1 MFAVAAIGS
10 MMDLA
15 MSGARGREG
24 ARMGLWGAAQ
34 AIAFALGGVI
44 GAGLVDFAR
53 AAGASTL
60 DAYGLAFVIEAAA
73 FVVAAE
79 MARRL
84 GSAAAA
90 QETARAEDLAPQGA
104 LPAQS

>member
-1 MFAVAAIGS
+1 
-10 MMDLA
+10 
-15 MSGARGREG
+15 
-24 ARMGLWGAAQ
+24 MGLWGAAQ

-44 GAGLVDFAR
+44 GTGLVDIAR
-53 AAGASTL
+53 HAGASPFH
-60 DAYGLAFVIEAAA
+60 AYALVFVIEAAA

-84 GSAAAA
+84 DSVAGSAR
-90 QETARAEDLAPQGA
+90 EEPEGA